1 MRIHYEC
8 IACAVNQAQK
18 ITEMSAGD
26 FEKRRRAML
35 FVAGKLGELF
45 GEDSIPAVS
54 GGMLFLELYRF
65 LGDDDP
71 FSGYKE
77 TSTKLARRAAGD
89 LGVPGDFKT
98 ALKLAIAGNI
108 IDFAV
113 GYDPSKI
120 EKDIIGVTGEELSI
134 DHSDELLR
142 ALENAGVL
150 LYLTDNCGEVYFDRL
165 LLKFIR
171 GRFPGLRIYVA
182 AKDGP
187 IINDATV
194 GDLLEAGFDEFAGVV
209 STGSRLPGTPLEYA
223 SEEFRRIFNAA
234 DVIIAKGQANF
245 ETLSDLGDSRVFF
258 LLKAKCPPIAREL
271 GVERG
276 SLLCVRGGKIDD

>member
-18 ITEMSAGD
+18 IAEMSTED

-35 FVAGKLGELF
+35 FVARKLGELF
-45 GEDSIPAVS
+45 SEDSIPAVS
-54 GGMLFLELYRF
+54 GGILFLELYRF

-71 FSGYKE
+71 FNGYKE
-77 TSTKLARRAAGD
+77 TSTRLARKVARD
-89 LGVPGDFKT
+89 IGVPKDFKA
-98 ALKLAIAGNI
+98 ALKLAIAGNV

-113 GYDPSKI
+113 GYDPSKM
-120 EKDIIGVTGEELSI
+120 EEDIFGVTGEELRV

-165 LLKFIR
+165 LLEFIR
-171 GRFPGLRIYVA
+171 RRFPGLRIYVA

-194 GDLLEAGFDEFAGVV
+194 ADLLEAGFNEFAEVI
-209 STGSRLPGTPLEYA
+209 STGSRLPGTPLEH
-223 SEEFRRIFNAA
+223 SSGEFRRIFNAA